1 MEGINECHAM
11 LLVDR
16 MTHGGSIASITR
28 YTLKKDECGPF
39 GKASFEES
47 LENFMQA
54 GAQGDTESTDGV
66 SASII
71 CGKRSNI
78 GTGMS
83 KLSIDIK
90 NLPQQIT
97 VPVVNKMTNSFDME
111 AMRQNLEDVPEFV
124 EV

>member
-16 MTHGGSIASITR
+16 MTHGGTIASISR

-47 LENFMQA
+47 LENFMAA
-54 GAQGDTESTDGV
+54 GAQGDTETTDGV

-71 CGKRSNI
+71 CGKRSAI
-78 GTGMS
+78 GTGMIT
-83 KLSIDIK
+83 LAVDIK
-90 NLPQQIT
+90 NLPKITPTVINDQQIDSF
-97 VPVVNKMTNSFDME
+97 NMTD
-111 AMRQNLEDVPEFV
+111 MRQNLEDIPDFV